1 MNKST
6 SFTPKKEAEICQLHW
21 IKILQKGNFLML
33 MDFENLYNKLIY
45 YENKNFIDVA
55 DVFRWYGLRAGK

>member
-1 MNKST
+1 MRR
-6 SFTPKKEAEICQLHW
+6 KKKLKFVSCTGL
-21 IKILQKGNFLML
+21 KILQKGNFLML

>member
-1 MNKST
+1 
-6 SFTPKKEAEICQLHW
+6 
-21 IKILQKGNFLML
+21 ML